1 MSLAYTKRDV
11 NILEVCEDPKFFLCH
26 SERKVSF
33 KKQHA
38 YYYQLQGL
46 MATAQVQ
53 WCDFVFTN
61 KNLRIE
67 RVYFDNDF
75 GERTMVPELTIAF
88 TFFY

>member
-53 WCDFVFTN
+53 WCDFANVILF
-61 KNLRIE
+61 LQIRIY
-67 RVYFDNDF
+67 VLKGFIL
-75 GERTMVPELTIAF
+75 TMILGKEQW
-88 TFFY
+88 YRS